1 MYITDENRNINSV
14 LENMSESIYTLIKNI
29 NLDNVE
35 EIRIRKNMPLVLHYA
50 NKYAFVSRCALIS
63 ASADDAYIVTEQDI
77 TRTLELLT
85 GGSIYSHQE
94 QIKSGYITTS
104 GGNRVGIAGR
114 TVINE
119 GKIEYLTDISGFN
132 FRIAQALKGVA
143 DNVIRHILCD
153 EKINNTLIISPPGY
167 GKTTMLRD
175 IARQISGRGYKTLII
190 DERSELAA
198 MNDGVC
204 GYDVGMLTDVL
215 DMCPK
220 SEGIMLAIRSLSPQV
235 IVCDEIGTIADIDAI
250 KSALGCGVAVISS
263 IHSDDTDKL
272 FKQERTKNLA
282 SLFDVFV
289 LLGNKEKDDRVK
301 KILTRS
307 QIKDD
312 FFGECRKGQIC
323 LK

>member
-1 MYITDENRNINSV
+1 MYIADENKNVNAV
-14 LENMSESIYTLIKNI
+14 LKNMSESIYTLLKKV

-50 NKYAFVSRCALIS
+50 NDYAFVSKNGAMAI
-63 ASADDAYIVTEQDI
+63 AGDDAYIVTPRDI

-85 GGSIYSHQE
+85 DGAVYSYQE

-114 TVINE
+114 SVINE
-119 GKIEYLTDISGFN
+119 GKIDYITDISGFN
-132 FRIAQALKGVA
+132 FRIAGAIKGVA
-143 DNVIRHILCD
+143 DNVIKSIICQD
-153 EKINNTLIISPPGY
+153 VINNTLIISPPGY

-175 IARQISGRGYKTLII
+175 IARQASTRGYKTVII

-198 MNDGVC
+198 MNEGVC

-235 IVCDEIGTIADIDAI
+235 IVCDEIGTEADIKAI

-263 IHSDDTDKL
+263 IHSNDTDKL
-272 FKQERTKNLA
+272 FKREEINELA
-282 SLFDVFV
+282 RLFDIFV
-289 LLGNKEKDDRVK
+289 VLGDKDKKDRVK
-301 KILTRS
+301 NIFTRAQLINS
-307 QIKDD
+307 M
-312 FFGECRKGQIC
+312 
-323 LK
+323 L